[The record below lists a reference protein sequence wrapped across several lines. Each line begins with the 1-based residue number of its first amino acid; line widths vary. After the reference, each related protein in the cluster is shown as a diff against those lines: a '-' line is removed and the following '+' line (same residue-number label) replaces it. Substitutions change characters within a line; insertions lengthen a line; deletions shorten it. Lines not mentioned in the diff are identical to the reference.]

1 MATFILILAILFL
14 LTGVGLIYWVN
25 RRRFYRRNVAGL
37 ETFSCYESSLLTRFL
52 ERLGKWLAYTL
63 IILSIPLWGIYS
75 SEKKRIERKQQ
86 KIENSTLEISNK

>member
-1 MATFILILAILFL
+1 MRYIFLILAILCIIS
-14 LTGVGLIYWVN
+14 GIGLIYWVN
-25 RRRFYRRNVAGL
+25 RRRFYKRNVAGL

-52 ERLGKWLAYTL
+52 ERLGKWLAYAL